1 MLTRTMSNISSL
13 PFKALRA
20 YAREHG
26 YSGYSGLKV
35 TELRALLANPPM
47 PKTAASPESVTQAL
61 MANSI
66 LAFTE
71 SSKGRGRDS
80 NDSQNKVREQLLS
93 ELLTESVSGFMDD
106 PTHGTAWM
114 ALKTQWF
121 GALAMLASK
130 CAIGEYSAV
139 SVKQAGGR
147 GMNYDFAVTFTTS
160 GGPVVVKVEFKYGGK
175 CVDALP
181 QFFNAGANKPF
192 HSMSYASYFYTHYL
206 DQVMILYE
214 LPAELK
220 PPMDTYLKYVY
231 QNNYEKHPLFSA
243 LYKAECDETDP
254 AKPKYHAKAA
264 IVHTSIRAYLS
275 EVSDTT
281 DLAALTSEFQRSQTD
296 KHYLL
301 YSDGAFHYDA
311 IHPEELVATGVIGV
325 RGDSL
330 LIQSGRATTQHA
342 MLLRWKNHNGILFP
356 AWQISMIR
364 NTPQS
369 S

>member
-1 MLTRTMSNISSL
+1 MSDLSSL

-35 TELRALLANPPM
+35 AELRLLLSTPPVAHTPDATAHAPAAAL
-47 PKTAASPESVTQAL
+47 Q
-61 MANSI
+61 ANSI

-80 NDSQNKVREQLLS
+80 NDSQNKIREQLLS
-93 ELLTESVSGFMDD
+93 ELLTESVSGFMADH
-106 PTHGTAWM
+106 THGAAWM
-114 ALKTQWF
+114 TLKTQWS

-160 GGPVVVKVEFKYGGK
+160 GSPVVVKVEFKYGGK

-206 DQVMILYE
+206 DQVMMLYE
-214 LPAELK
+214 LPADLK

-231 QNNYEKHPLFSA
+231 QNNYEKLPLFAA
-243 LYKAECDETDP
+243 LYKAECDEVDP
-254 AKPKYHAKAA
+254 TKPKYHAKAA

-275 EVSDTT
+275 EVASTT

-301 YSDGAFHYDA
+301 YSDGAFHYDS

-325 RGDSL
+325 SGDKL
-330 LIQSGRATTQHA
+330 LIQSGRPTTQHA